1 MIRDITRSIA
11 VNAGALMAV
20 GAVAMAFATPASA
33 HEERYYYEAQVN
45 NIKEPTYPGGD
56 GDFASG
62 DKPVGVS
69 VQGVRSYAS
78 DLAGGTVYAGAS
90 LPGMDPFSTLNIEY
104 ANGHGFLSYNVWID
118 GPDPDALVPVRFI
131 GSGSVWANNSQATG
145 AAMLRFGE
153 VGLGGHVQQWS
164 VVGQG
169 DDETGV
175 FKPVAFF
182 DVDQTFLMKPS
193 LTYFVEMNASAS
205 VQAAIFK
212 GATATAMVDPTFTIL
227 GDFALN
233 YRVVGVPGGAVVNPP
248 SGAVPE
254 PATWA
259 MLVSGF
265 GVLGASLRRKRSGVR
280 SLPA

>member
-1 MIRDITRSIA
+1 MIRDITRSFA

-45 NIKEPTYPGGD
+45 NIKEPTYPGGV

-78 DLAGGTVYAGAS
+78 DLHGGTVYAGAE
-90 LPGMDPFSTLNIEY
+90 LPGMDPFSTLNIEH

-118 GPDPDALVPVRFI
+118 GPDPDALVPVRFLA
-131 GSGSVWANNSQATG
+131 GGSVFSNSSRGTG
-145 AAMLRFGE
+145 EARLRFGE
-153 VGLGGHVQQWS
+153 VGLGGHVDQWS
-164 VVGQG
+164 AVGQG
-169 DDETGV
+169 SDETGV
-175 FKPVAFF
+175 IQAVAAFSI
-182 DVDQTFLMKPS
+182 DQTFFMKPS
-193 LTYFVEMNASAS
+193 MTYFVEMYAGAG
-205 VQAAIFK
+205 VQAAVFD
-212 GATATAMVDPTFTIL
+212 GATAFASVDPTFTIL

-233 YRVVGVPGGAVVNPP
+233 YRVVGVPGGDVTPP
-248 SGAVPE
+248 GAVPE

-259 MLVSGF
+259 MMVAGF
-265 GVLGASLRRKRSGVR
+265 GVLGGALRRRRLAGA
-280 SLPA
+280 PAMA